1 MARLFRTT
9 LIVFLASLVVMA
21 AGGVVV
27 RYVVN
32 DANSRVIDRWV
43 PVERSH
49 DRLRQLF
56 TGAESSLRG
65 YALTSDPEFLQPYL
79 DARDS
84 LSARMTALIDLVG
97 DDDAVRALIG
107 EEQAAAERFFDE
119 WGEPTREAIAAG
131 IDSTTVDRTPASELF
146 GAITDAYN
154 QAALVIAERIN
165 DARDRARLVGV
176 VSAILMIA
184 YVAAVAAA
192 SIVVIGRFR
201 RGVVRPLVDLRD
213 TLNRLEAQD
222 LTARAP
228 VTGPTEVRQLAEA
241 VNQLAQITEQ
251 TTAEQQARFESN
263 RLIRETASSIREHL
277 DSSTLLS
284 VTVEMIGPALGGD
297 HAIVIRVSPDRQP
310 GEILGE
316 WRRHV
321 GIRPLVGT
329 TLRTPDEFTEMV
341 TATFLSGEVLAIDDV
356 ANDSRLHPIVVEFL
370 AGLGVTSLMLAAIG
384 VGDEISGV
392 LVVSNF
398 DAPRPWTAFQKSMAG
413 AVGREL
419 ARGLRLADLY
429 ERERDMVT
437 QLQEL
442 DQAKADFLS
451 ATSHE
456 LRTPLTSILGYT
468 ELLVEGDAGHLEDRQ
483 RSMMEV
489 IGRNARRLL
498 LLIDDLLTMSRIDA
512 NRLTITPANVGI
524 GSLLDAVTDAMRPL
538 ADAAGLSLVITTVDR
553 AATVWADE
561 RALERA
567 LLNLVSNA
575 IKFTPSG
582 GSVTLT
588 AEPTDGGLR
597 VTVSDT
603 GVGIPLDEQDQ
614 LFTRFF
620 RSSESRARAVQGTG
634 LGLAI
639 VRHIVEAHGGTVG
652 VKSEPGR
659 GTDFWFTLPPPPSPG
674 DEPAATTGDP
684 ADMPASRENS
694 P

>member
-1 MARLFRTT
+1 
-9 LIVFLASLVVMA
+9 
-21 AGGVVV
+21 
-27 RYVVN
+27 
-32 DANSRVIDRWV
+32 
-43 PVERSH
+43 
-49 DRLRQLF
+49 
-56 TGAESSLRG
+56 
-65 YALTSDPEFLQPYL
+65 
-79 DARDS
+79 
-84 LSARMTALIDLVG
+84 
-97 DDDAVRALIG
+97 
-107 EEQAAAERFFDE
+107 
-119 WGEPTREAIAAG
+119 
-131 IDSTTVDRTPASELF
+131 
-146 GAITDAYN
+146 
-154 QAALVIAERIN
+154 
-165 DARDRARLVGV
+165 
-176 VSAILMIA
+176 
-184 YVAAVAAA
+184 
-192 SIVVIGRFR
+192 
-201 RGVVRPLVDLRD
+201 
-213 TLNRLEAQD
+213 
-222 LTARAP
+222 
-228 VTGPTEVRQLAEA
+228 
-241 VNQLAQITEQ
+241 
-251 TTAEQQARFESN
+251 
-263 RLIRETASSIREHL
+263 
-277 DSSTLLS
+277 
-284 VTVEMIGPALGGD
+284 
-297 HAIVIRVSPDRQP
+297 
-310 GEILGE
+310 
-316 WRRHV
+316 
-321 GIRPLVGT
+321 
-329 TLRTPDEFTEMV
+329 
-341 TATFLSGEVLAIDDV
+341 
-356 ANDSRLHPIVVEFL
+356 
-370 AGLGVTSLMLAAIG
+370 
-384 VGDEISGV
+384 V

-468 ELLVEGDAGHLEDRQ
+468 EVLVEGDAGHLEDRQ

-524 GSLLDAVTDAMRPL
+524 AALLDGVADAMRPL
-538 ADAAGLSLVITTVDR
+538 ADAAGLSLVIPPVDPV
-553 AATVWADE
+553 ATAWADE
-561 RALERA
+561 RAVERA

-588 AEPTDGGLR
+588 AEPTDGGLH

-652 VKSEPGR
+652 VRSEPGR
-659 GTDFWFTLPPPPSPG
+659 GTDFWFTLPPAPSSG
-674 DEPAATTGDP
+674 DETSTTTDDP
-684 ADMPASRENS
+684 ADVLTSRENAS
-694 P
+694 

>member
-1 MARLFRTT
+1 MIGDER
-9 LIVFLASLVVMA
+9 VA
-21 AGGVVV
+21 AL
-27 RYVVN
+27 
-32 DANSRVIDRWV
+32 RW
-43 PVERSH
+43 
-49 DRLRQLF
+49 F
-56 TGAESSLRG
+56 
-65 YALTSDPEFLQPYL
+65 
-79 DARDS
+79 
-84 LSARMTALIDLVG
+84 
-97 DDDAVRALIG
+97 DD
-107 EEQAAAERFFDE
+107 
-119 WGEPTREAIAAG
+119 WGEPQRESVASG
-131 IDSTTVDRTPASELF
+131 IDSTTVDRGPGVALF
-146 GAITDAYN
+146 GTMIDAHN
-154 QAALVIAERIN
+154 RAALLIAERIN

-176 VSAILMIA
+176 VSAILMIG

-222 LTARAP
+222 LTARAS

-297 HAIVIRVSPDRQP
+297 HAIVIRVSTDRQP

-316 WRRHV
+316 WRRHEGV
-321 GIRPLVGT
+321 RPLVGT
-329 TLRTPDEFTEMV
+329 TLSTPDEFTEMV

-356 ANDSRLHPIVVEFL
+356 ANDGRLHPIVVEFL
-370 AGLGVTSLMLAAIG
+370 SGLGVTSLMLAAIG
-384 VGDEISGV
+384 IGDEITGV

-429 ERERDMVT
+429 ERERDMVR
-437 QLQEL
+437 QLREL
-442 DQAKADFLS
+442 DDAKADFLS

-468 ELLVEGDAGHLEDRQ
+468 ELLVEGDAGQLDDRQ

-489 IGRNARRLL
+489 IDRNARRLL

-512 NRLTITPANVGI
+512 GRLTITPTNVRI
-524 GSLLDAVTDAMRPL
+524 GTLLDGVSDAMRPL
-538 ADAAGLSLVITTVDR
+538 AGAAGLSLIIPPVDPD
-553 AATVWADE
+553 ATMWADE
-561 RALERA
+561 RAIERA
-567 LLNLVSNA
+567 LLNLASNA

-582 GSVTLT
+582 GSVTLR
-588 AEPTDGGLR
+588 AEPDDGGVH

-603 GVGIPLDEQDQ
+603 GVGIPLNEQDQ

-652 VKSEPGR
+652 VTSEPGR
-659 GTDFWFTLPPPPSPG
+659 GTDFWFTLPPPP
-674 DEPAATTGDP
+674 
-684 ADMPASRENS
+684 
-694 P
+694 